1 MYSDTPNYTLP
12 CYNQINKI
20 NRTAKMIKIVQMV
33 LMIQLHWANIL
44 CKLNLSSYLCKASFQ
59 CNGTVG
65 QMTAIAVPHYKH
77 VSRYKVMP
85 CILMRKTILLTIKH
99 WMSQKVLMLNSDQTE
114 VMLMTFTSNCFL
126 CCHNLK
132 PQRLK
137 SMQFTSTERSKQ
149 DLGKHSFKCNA
160 IV

>member
-1 MYSDTPNYTLP
+1 
-12 CYNQINKI
+12 
-20 NRTAKMIKIVQMV
+20 
-33 LMIQLHWANIL
+33 
-44 CKLNLSSYLCKASFQ
+44 
-59 CNGTVG
+59 
-65 QMTAIAVPHYKH
+65 
-77 VSRYKVMP
+77 MP

-126 CCHNLK
+126 CGHNLK